1 MIPLAI
7 SLILLSIWDDITGPI
22 VDVFVGTSETAGMF
36 GDPLLMG
43 IFLFIIFLI
52 FTFIFGLGMLV
63 GSVVLIPALYLV
75 FEWIPEGQIILA
87 IILGLLFGMALNRLI
102 RR

>member
-1 MIPLAI
+1 MN
-7 SLILLSIWDDITGPI
+7 ILYAFVIMSIIEDITGPI
-22 VDVFVGTSETAGMF
+22 YDIFAGTPETAGLF

-87 IILGLLFGMALNRLI
+87 IILGLIFGMALNRLI